1 MVSTNPPLSG
11 AAADGAYPVYGT
23 FGPAECAA
31 GAAGCAGA
39 SAPRLPASEKN
50 ALAADA
56 LDAAAVGLIS
66 TAPGSPDMLIFKCDA
81 GLAGSC
87 IGSLTGAGE
96 TGDGTVVGTGA
107 GAGTAPGDDTGAP
120 QAVQKAFPS
129 AIGDPQFVQNTQ
141 SLLSCRIQGPNVGF

>member
-1 MVSTNPPLSG
+1 MYGVLNG
-11 AAADGAYPVYGT
+11 AGAGGVTGCTAGT
-23 FGPAECAA
+23 A
-31 GAAGCAGA
+31 GAAGRTGA

-50 ALAADA
+50 VLAADA
-56 LDAAAVGLIS
+56 LAAAAVGLIS

-120 QAVQKAFPS
+120 HTVQKAFPS

-141 SLLSCRIQGPNVGF
+141 SLLSSRIQGPNVVF

>member
-1 MVSTNPPLSG
+1 MYGVLTG
-11 AAADGAYPVYGT
+11 AGAGGVTGCAVGT
-23 FGPAECAA
+23 G
-31 GAAGCAGA
+31 GAAGRAGA

-50 ALAADA
+50 ALAGDA

-87 IGSLTGAGE
+87 IGSLTGADE
-96 TGDGTVVGTGA
+96 TGDGTVVGRGA
-107 GAGTAPGDDTGAP
+107 GAGTAPGDGTGAP
-120 QAVQKAFPS
+120 HAVQKAFPS

-141 SLLSCRIQGPNVGF
+141 SLLSSRIQGPNVVF